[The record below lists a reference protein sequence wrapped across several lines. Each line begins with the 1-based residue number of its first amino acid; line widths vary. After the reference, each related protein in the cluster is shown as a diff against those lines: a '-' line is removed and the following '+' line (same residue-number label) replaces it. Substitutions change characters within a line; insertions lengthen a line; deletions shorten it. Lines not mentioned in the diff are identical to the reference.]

1 MTDTGTPLPRA
12 AVLREITDGA
22 VLDQVFVRGRVT
34 RAELAKTSGLSKP
47 TVSEA
52 VRRLTEAGVLAETG
66 RRTGVRGRVATF
78 YEIAPQAG
86 WVLALELHQGGI
98 HSEAADL
105 QGRRLSVG
113 HAPPGANRTEFAAE
127 LRRHVAEQLDLGR
140 DRGELRVVSVSVA
153 NPVEASSGR
162 VVVLPTSPFP
172 EGIDP
177 QTVLS
182 ELVGAEILLDNDV
195 VLAARAERATGAG
208 ASVASFGYLYVGGG
222 LGFALQ
228 TGDSVL
234 RGARGLAGEIGLLP
248 VDPSGTTLTRRLIE
262 QGFGRSDGLSLDV
275 PYVRTVLD
283 EGPDAEVTTFCTTL
297 ACAVVAVWALTDP
310 ELLLLGGPLGRHPRL
325 LNGLRAAVADRY
337 PLPIRMAAGSIETS
351 PALAGALHR
360 GVTEARRQLL
370 TER

>member
-1 MTDTGTPLPRA
+1 MADGPAALPRA
-12 AVLREITDGA
+12 TVLREITDAA
-22 VLDQVFVRGRVT
+22 VLDQVFRRGRVT
-34 RAELAKTSGLSKP
+34 RAELAEASGLSKP
-47 TVSEA
+47 TVSES

-66 RRTGVRGRVATF
+66 SRTGVRGRVATY
-78 YEIAPQAG
+78 YEIAPRAG

-105 QGRRLSVG
+105 QGRTLAVG
-113 HAPPGANRTEFAAE
+113 HAPPGADRAGFAAQ
-127 LRRHVAEQLDLGR
+127 LRHLVEGQLAQGR

-153 NPVEASSGR
+153 NPVDLTSGR
-162 VVVLPTSPFP
+162 VVELPASPFP

-177 QTVLS
+177 QTVLA

-195 VLAARAERATGAG
+195 VLAARAERSAG
-208 ASVASFGYLYVGGG
+208 AAQDVTSFGYLYVGGG

-228 TGDSVL
+228 IGEHVL

-248 VDPSGTTLTRRLIE
+248 VDARGTTLTERLVE
-262 QGFGRSDGLSLDV
+262 QGFGRADGRSLDV
-275 PYVRTVLD
+275 PGVRAVLD
-283 EGPDAEVTTFCTTL
+283 DGPDAEVDAFCASL
-297 ACAVVAVWALTDP
+297 AGAVSAVWALTDP

-325 LNGLRAAVADRY
+325 VAGLRAAARDRY
-337 PLPIRMAAGSIETS
+337 PLPIRIEPGAIETS

-360 GVTEARRQLL
+360 GLAQARLQLL